1 MRPSQYHYIKRM
13 WVRSSYKRKE
23 KRKHIL
29 LLPFRLFYNLY
40 SFPFIL
46 MAYPFKSSRKIKTYK
61 NNMSTETIKGILGGI
76 SILFIIFLILY
87 CIQNFFYLFGYGPLI
102 LFVIFLSIFIY
113 CKWAK
118 KEIYE
123 LPEEILEHI
132 KTLAE
137 IVNTTKDEDIFETS
151 LNEIKI
157 ELNKL
162 VSYEKSGCLGP
173 EFCPSKDLEKITA
186 NEQLTRKRFEE
197 RKKFDVEQY
206 AKMCNSYIEHQEE
219 MEQYKDSN

>member
-29 LLPFRLFYNLY
+29 LLPFRLVYNFY
-40 SFPFIL
+40 SFPFRL
-46 MAYPFKSSRKIKTYK
+46 MVYPFKSSRKIKTYR
-61 NNMSTETIKGILGGI
+61 NDMSTETIKGILGGV
-76 SILFIIFLILY
+76 SILLITFLILY

-102 LFVIFLSIFIY
+102 LFIIFLSIFIY

-118 KEIYE
+118 KEIDE
-123 LPEEILEHI
+123 LPETILEHI
-132 KTLAE
+132 KSLAE
-137 IVNTTKDEDIFETS
+137 IINTTKDEDIFETS

-162 VSYEKSGCLGP
+162 VPYEKSGFLGP
-173 EFCPSKDLEKITA
+173 EFCPSNDLEKIIA
-186 NEQLTRKRFEE
+186 NEQLTIRRFEE

-206 AKMCNSYIEHQEE
+206 AKMCNAYIEHQED

>member
-1 MRPSQYHYIKRM
+1 M

-29 LLPFRLFYNLY
+29 LLPFRLVYNFY
-40 SFPFIL
+40 SFPFRL
-46 MAYPFKSSRKIKTYK
+46 MVYPFKSSRKIKTYK
-61 NNMSTETIKGILGGI
+61 NDMSTETIKGILGGV
-76 SILFIIFLILY
+76 SILLITFLILY

-102 LFVIFLSIFIY
+102 LFMIFLSIFIY

-118 KEIYE
+118 KEIDE
-123 LPEEILEHI
+123 LPETILEHI
-132 KTLAE
+132 KSLAE
-137 IVNTTKDEDIFETS
+137 IINTTKDEDIFETS

-162 VSYEKSGCLGP
+162 VPYEKSGFLGP
-173 EFCPSKDLEKITA
+173 EFCPSNDLEKIIA
-186 NEQLTRKRFEE
+186 NEQSTRRRFEE

-206 AKMCNSYIEHQEE
+206 AKMCNAYIEHQED